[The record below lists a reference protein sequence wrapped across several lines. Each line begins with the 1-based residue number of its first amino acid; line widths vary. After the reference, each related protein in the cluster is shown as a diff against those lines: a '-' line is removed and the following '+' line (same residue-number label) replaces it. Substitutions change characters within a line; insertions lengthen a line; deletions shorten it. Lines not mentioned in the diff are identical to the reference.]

1 VLCLYRR
8 RKCLPIEKERL
19 WISLPCS
26 LLVHEAFAC
35 AILPT
40 YVLVGL
46 QGYLVLMPLIGSPKV
61 STWKWEELDRLR
73 LLNITVNVY

>member
-1 VLCLYRR
+1 
-8 RKCLPIEKERL
+8 
-19 WISLPCS
+19 
-26 LLVHEAFAC
+26 LLVHEAFAG

-40 YVLVGL
+40 YVLAGL

-73 LLNITVNVY
+73 SLNITVNVY